1 MVRTQLA
8 ILLLLVVGCEKS
20 TDSTAVTNSDESM
33 VVEDGKL
40 TLKTEEGT
48 ATIETSGNQARIRSG
63 DTTMTLGG
71 NAAPEGFPL
80 AVMPGAK
87 VEHGSHMTPAGR
99 PEVFQVGL
107 STSADVEQIAT
118 FYEAALKNQQ
128 LSVTR
133 SEQSGPGG
141 RMVMLMGESDTT
153 KATTMIVRDSGEEQ
167 VNITISWTAN
177 Q

>member
-1 MVRTQLA
+1 MRTQLA
-8 ILLLLVVGCEKS
+8 ILLLIVVGCEKS
-20 TDSTAVTNSDESM
+20 TESTTVPTSDGSM

-63 DTTMTLGG
+63 DTTMTLGE
-71 NAAPEGFPL
+71 NAVPEGFPL

-87 VEHGSHMTPAGR
+87 VEHGSHMAPSGR

-118 FYEAALKNQQ
+118 FYEAALQDQQ

-133 SEQSGPGG
+133 SEQSGPSG
-141 RMVMLMGESDTT
+141 RMIMLMGESDTAE
-153 KATTMIVRDSGEEQ
+153 ATTMIVRDTGQEQ
-167 VNITISWTAN
+167 VDITISWRATK
-177 Q
+177 